1 MADFDDFDDVND
13 VDVTDFEDGNAGV
26 TNINED
32 DITHLTKPLIDDDA
46 LAVSEED
53 IKNLED
59 KASEINRN
67 EAEQS
72 QISFGRKM
80 CPTRHGC
87 QGATDCDYSYGS
99 YPG

>member
-1 MADFDDFDDVND
+1 MSDFDDFDDPIDDVEDVTIDEDHGD
-13 VDVTDFEDGNAGV
+13 VDNTTEDNSVG
-26 TNINED
+26 IYD
-32 DITHLTKPLIDDDA
+32 PSDDD
-46 LAVSEED
+46 LAVSDNDVTSLEE
-53 IKNLED
+53 
-59 KASEINRN
+59 KASGVDRVETDK
-67 EAEQS
+67 S